1 MSTPSDTSPST
12 DWSDEEKRHSLLRR
26 WQRSPLAFCQE
37 ALNFHP
43 WPGQERIL
51 AAVGR
56 RTASAT
62 GGNVVVPTGH
72 GVGKSSLIGC
82 LVPYFLTLNERV
94 TVITT
99 ASVWRQVKKI
109 AWSEIR
115 ERVQHARVPF
125 SAQPMSLEWRLG
137 ERRFAI
143 GLSTKDPTKFQ
154 GLHNDIVIVIVDE
167 ASGVP
172 RPVWEAI
179 RGSASGHRDLVIALG
194 NPTDPT
200 SYFYDLCAGRVP
212 DTEKVHISSVEAADW
227 NEQADE
233 PIVGLASW
241 RYINGVRAEFGE
253 DSSVY
258 AARVLGEFPKE
269 SDEAL
274 IRLAWIDAANERW
287 EEGEEDL
294 DDLAAVGCDVAR
306 YGADLTVWFGM
317 RGRRVVHIE
326 QLAKGDLMRVAGQTA
341 ALAKQLGA
349 QAVAIDDTGLGGGV
363 TDRLA
368 ELGWDVGAI
377 NFGAKPRDEDRF
389 HDCRTELWWDVREAL
404 REGRLDLP
412 RNEPLLRDLLAP
424 RYTYTSR
431 GRLKLEPKEM
441 TRKRLGRSPDY
452 GDALAIAWAAPGSLA
467 DYTVDDMLPGVPR
480 FAAEREIL

>member
-1 MSTPSDTSPST
+1 M
-12 DWSDEEKRHSLLRR
+12 
-26 WQRSPLAFCQE
+26 
-37 ALNFHP
+37 
-43 WPGQERIL
+43 
-51 AAVGR
+51 
-56 RTASAT
+56 
-62 GGNVVVPTGH
+62 VPTGH

-99 ASVWRQVKKI
+99 AAVWRQVKKV

-115 ERVQHARVPF
+115 ERVAKARVPF
-125 SAQPMSLEWRLG
+125 STQPLMLEWHLD

-143 GLSTKDPTKFQ
+143 GLSTKDPNKFQ
-154 GLHNDIVIVIVDE
+154 GLHNDIVVVIVDE

-172 RPVWEAI
+172 RPVWEAV
-179 RGSASGHRDLVIALG
+179 RGSTSGHRDLVIAFG

-212 DTEKVHISSVEAADW
+212 DTEKVHISSIEAAEW
-227 NEQADE
+227 NDKQES
-233 PIVGLASW
+233 PIPGFASW
-241 RYINGVRAEFGE
+241 RYINSQRAEHGE

-274 IRLAWIDAANERW
+274 IRLSWIDASFERW
-287 EEGEEDL
+287 EEGEDDL

-306 YGADLTVWFGM
+306 FGSDLTVWFGM

-326 QLAKGDLMRVAGQTA
+326 HLDKGDLMRVAGQTA
-341 ALAKQLGA
+341 ALATQLGA
-349 QAVAIDDTGLGGGV
+349 QAIAIDDTGLGGGV

-377 NFGAKPRDEDRF
+377 NFGAKARDEDKF
-389 HDCRTELWWDVREAL
+389 HDRRTELWWDVREAF
-404 REGRLDLP
+404 RECRLDVP
-412 RNEPLLRDLLAP
+412 KNERLLRDLLAP

-431 GRLKLEPKEM
+431 GRLKLEPKEL
-441 TRKRLGRSPDY
+441 TKKRLGRSPDY

-467 DYTVDDMLPGVPR
+467 DYSEDDMLPGVPR